1 VASDASI
8 IVLIVIIMPTQPTE
22 LNQVAEKHTLH
33 RFFLGPLPEHVL
45 SDAHHLAMK
54 SASGKEPRRLLGF
67 TQTQRSL
74 ASDDEPVNELIN
86 QYAYAFHLKLGGSE
100 RDWSEE
106 QENDVKD
113 EMFRRWKESAWGR
126 FMRRRK
132 DSSNARHGHWV
143 LPNETG
149 FFQVGEF
156 LGLNTY
162 IEPPP
167 RSPRSVAT
175 GNSSTRADPSA
186 SQVPLGDPSMTT
198 GGTFLTARSH
208 ISPEPEPYTVPSQP
222 SFPEG
227 TSTLSPDGSPDIHAA
242 TSTASLLPV
251 SAADMS
257 QEGELE
263 RTHVGPSLKLTLS
276 AHTLSRAK
284 SDGAVDGFSS
294 ALLPSDRGKG
304 KAKKVVRLAPDLSPP
319 APPSEVLGRT
329 GSQIQE
335 TSAAAVEEF
344 QVASAPP
351 VLLDIPD
358 EAEDAKMKGETI
370 FFQCHVLA
378 PYPHCMG
385 FRQDGSPR
393 CLL

>member
-1 VASDASI
+1 
-8 IVLIVIIMPTQPTE
+8 MPTQPTE

-132 DSSNARHGHWV
+132 DSSNVRHGRWV

-186 SQVPLGDPSMTT
+186 SQVPLGHHDPSMTT
-198 GGTFLTARSH
+198 GDTFLTARSH
-208 ISPEPEPYTVPSQP
+208 ISPEPEPYTVPSQS

-227 TSTLSPDGSPDIHAA
+227 ATLSPDGSPDIHAV
-242 TSTASLLPV
+242 TSTASLLPA
-251 SAADMS
+251 SATDTS
-257 QEGELE
+257 QEGELD
-263 RTHVGPSLKLTLS
+263 RTRVVSSLKPALRV
-276 AHTLSRAK
+276 HTLSRAK
-284 SDGAVDGFSS
+284 SDGAVDGSS
-294 ALLPSDRGKG
+294 SSLHLLGRGKG
-304 KAKKVVRLAPDLSPP
+304 KGKKVVRLARDLSPP
-319 APPSEVLGRT
+319 APPSEVLGRS

-335 TSAAAVEEF
+335 TSAAAVEEL
-344 QVASAPP
+344 QVASVPP

-370 FFQCHVLA
+370 FFQCHVLV
-378 PYPHCMG
+378 PI
-385 FRQDGSPR
+385 SP
-393 CLL
+393 LYAFQTGW

>member
-1 VASDASI
+1 
-8 IVLIVIIMPTQPTE
+8 MPTQPTE
-22 LNQVAEKHTLH
+22 LKQVAEKHTLH
-33 RFFLGPLPEHVL
+33 RLFLGPLPEHVL
-45 SDAHHLAMK
+45 SDAQHLAMK

-74 ASDDEPVNELIN
+74 ANDDEPVNELIN

-100 RDWSEE
+100 KDWSEE
-106 QENDVKD
+106 QENDVKN
-113 EMFRRWKESAWGR
+113 EMFRRWRESAWGR
-126 FMRRRK
+126 LLRGRK
-132 DSSNARHGHWV
+132 DSSKARHGRWV

-149 FFQVGEF
+149 SFQVGEF

-162 IEPPP
+162 VEPPP
-167 RSPRSVAT
+167 RSPRSAAT
-175 GNSSTRADPSA
+175 GNSPARTDPST
-186 SQVPLGDPSMTT
+186 SQVPFGDPSMTT
-198 GGTFLTARSH
+198 GSTFLTARSH
-208 ISPEPEPYTVPSQP
+208 ISPEPEPYTLPSQS

-227 TSTLSPDGSPDIHAA
+227 ATLSPDGSPDIHAV

-251 SAADMS
+251 SAADTS
-257 QEGELE
+257 QEGELG
-263 RTHVGPSLKLTLS
+263 RAHVVPRLKPALR

-284 SDGAVDGFSS
+284 SDSAVDGSS
-294 ALLPSDRGKG
+294 SSLLPLDRGKG
-304 KAKKVVRLAPDLSPP
+304 KAKKVVRLARDLSPP

-335 TSAAAVEEF
+335 TSAAVVEEL

-351 VLLDIPD
+351 VLFDIPD

-370 FFQCHVLA
+370 FFQFHVLA

-385 FRQDGSPR
+385 FRQDDSPH